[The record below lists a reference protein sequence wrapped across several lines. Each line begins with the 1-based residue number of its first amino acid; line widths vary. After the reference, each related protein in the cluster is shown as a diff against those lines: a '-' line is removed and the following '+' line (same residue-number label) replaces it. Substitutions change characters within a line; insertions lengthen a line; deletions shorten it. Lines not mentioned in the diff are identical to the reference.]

1 MFAFVKKM
9 NSFQRV
15 IVGLV
20 LGIFVGLFVG
30 EPAGQLGI
38 FGTAYVRLLQM
49 TVLPYL
55 LVSIVSGLGKLNSE
69 TAAKIGTSAGLLVLF
84 LWLAT
89 MLTNLLLPLAYP
101 NWQAASFFSTSLLES
116 REQFDFL
123 QLYIPSNI
131 FYSLSNAVVPSVV
144 LFCLLLGVA
153 FIGVREK
160 QATLKIIASFAD
172 ALMSM
177 ASYVT
182 RLAPFGIFAISASA
196 AGTLQPEEMG
206 RLQVFLWGY
215 LAVWALMS
223 FVALPLF
230 VTWGSPFKYRDINKV
245 AGEAMVTAFAAGTVL
260 IVLPMIAERCKD
272 LLKENAMESEE
283 SMAAVDVMAPTAYSF
298 PSVGTLMG
306 LGFILFSGWYLG
318 SPVGLEQYPSYVIM
332 GTLSAFGSMAVAIP
346 FMLDYF
352 GLPADQ
358 FELYLLGSV
367 ITARFATAMAALH
380 GFIVCL
386 LVSSAILNKLKWR
399 QLFNALAVH
408 LAISALAMTALG
420 FVLQK
425 AIPYEYAGDKSFEA
439 MVLMA
444 EAAPVH
450 NREMSALGAEQL
462 DQARLDLILAR
473 GSIRVGY
480 FSDHLPYAFRNN
492 QGQVIGHDMDLIHEF
507 AKDLNIAV
515 EVHKVSWDNAVEL
528 LDNGSL
534 DVLVGGSV
542 ILPERAVQVAYSAPH
557 MHHTI
562 GLVVLD
568 KYREKYQSVEAVK
581 KMQGLRLA
589 VSGSKGY
596 YFQAIQ
602 EVLPHA
608 ELVSIDSPRRFFR
621 KEVEDVDAMVFAVE
635 VASAWTL
642 LYPEFSVVV
651 PEGVSSKAPAAFAL
665 PRGEIALLQYMNTWL
680 ALKKSN
686 GFMDR
691 IYDYWILGRDP
702 KAVKPRWS
710 IMKDV
715 LHWFEP
721 DETNNE

>member
-1 MFAFVKKM
+1 MS
-9 NSFQRV
+9 SFQRV
-15 IVGLV
+15 IAGLF
-20 LGIFVGLFVG
+20 LGVFVGLFVG
-30 EPAGQLGI
+30 EPAGELGI

-55 LVSIVSGLGKLNSE
+55 LVSIIGGLGKLNAE

-101 NWQAASFFSTSLLES
+101 NWQSASFFSTSLLES
-116 REQFDFL
+116 SEKFDFL
-123 QLYIPSNI
+123 KLYIPSNI

-153 FIGVREK
+153 FIGVRDKEV
-160 QATLKIIASFAD
+160 TLKVVGNIAD
-172 ALMSM
+172 ALMGM

-182 RLAPFGIFAISASA
+182 KLAPIGIFAISASA

-206 RLQVFLWGY
+206 KLQVFLWGY

-230 VTWGSPFKYRDINKV
+230 VSWSSPFNYRDINKI

-260 IVLPMIAERCKD
+260 IVLPMIAERCKE
-272 LLKENAMESEE
+272 LLKENAMASEE

-318 SPVGLEQYPSYVIM
+318 SPIGVEQYASYVVM

-380 GFIVCL
+380 GFIICL
-386 LVSSAILNKLKWR
+386 LVASSILNKLKWR
-399 QLFNALAVH
+399 QLFSALAVH
-408 LAISALAMTALG
+408 LAISALAMIALG
-420 FVLQK
+420 FLLQK
-425 AIPYEYAGDKSFEA
+425 IIPYQYAGDKSFEA

-444 EAAPVH
+444 EPAPVYD
-450 NREMSALGAEQL
+450 RPMSALPGDKLA
-462 DQARLDLILAR
+462 ASRLDVVIER
-473 GSIRVGY
+473 GSLRVGY

-492 QGQVIGHDMDLIHEF
+492 QGQVIGHDLDLIHEF
-507 AKDLNIAV
+507 AKDLNIAL
-515 EVHKVSWDNAVEL
+515 EIHKVTWANAVDL
-528 LDNGSL
+528 LNDGSL
-534 DVLVGGSV
+534 DVLLGGSA
-542 ILPERAVQVAYSAPH
+542 ILPERALTVSYSDPH
-557 MHHTI
+557 MYHTI
-562 GLVVLD
+562 GLVVRD
-568 KYREKYQSVEAVK
+568 EKRDSFRSLESIKQ
-581 KMQGLRLA
+581 MQDLRLA
-589 VSGSKGY
+589 VLGAGY
-596 YFQAIQ
+596 YFEAIQ
-602 EVLPHA
+602 GFLPTA
-608 ELVSIDSPRRFFR
+608 ELLTVSSPRDFFR
-621 KEVEDVDAMVFAVE
+621 AEVDNVNAMVFAVE

-642 LYPEFSVVV
+642 LYPEYSVLV
-651 PEGVSSKAPAAFAL
+651 PEGLNSKAPAALAF
-665 PRGEIALLQYMNTWL
+665 PKGEMGLVHYTNTWL
-680 ALKKSN
+680 ALKESN
-686 GFMDR
+686 GFMDK
-691 IYDYWILGRDP
+691 IYDYWVLGKDP
-702 KAVKPRWS
+702 KAELPRWS

-715 LHWFEP
+715 LHWIE
-721 DETNNE
+721 